1 MKTNTKTLLVAAVA
15 ASTLLA
21 GCGHKTD
28 PANASLHTMLKD
40 PRALTAEWNW
50 CGQQP
55 NPAMIKGCVN
65 GQAAELITK
74 SPTMLADIT
83 APEPWPG
90 KTTAYFQTASRGI
103 FAGKNTPKDNA
114 YVAED
119 QWCTTQYILKTRDM
133 SWLNITKPDY
143 SKISA
148 SCAAAHG
155 VSVNP
160 F

>member
-1 MKTNTKTLLVAAVA
+1 MKMKTKTLLVAAGA
-15 ASTLLA
+15 ASALLA
-21 GCGHKTD
+21 GCGHKAD

-40 PRALTAEWNW
+40 PKALTTEWNW

-65 GQAAELITK
+65 AQAAKLITK
-74 SPTMLADIT
+74 SPVMLADLT

-90 KTTAYFQTASRGI
+90 KTTAYFQTAARGI
-103 FAGKNTPKDNA
+103 FAGKNTAKDNA
-114 YVAED
+114 YIAED
-119 QWCTTQYILKTRDM
+119 DWCTTQYILKTRDM
-133 SWLNITKPDY
+133 NWFGITKPDY

-155 VSVNP
+155 VSINP

>member
-1 MKTNTKTLLVAAVA
+1 MKMKTKTLLVATVA
-15 ASTLLA
+15 ASALLA

-40 PRALTAEWNW
+40 PKALTTEQNW

-55 NPAMIKGCVN
+55 NPQQIKGCIN
-65 GQAAELITK
+65 GMAAELITH
-74 SPTMLADIT
+74 SPTMLADVT

-90 KTTAYFQTASRGI
+90 KDGAFFQAAARGI
-103 FAGKNTPKDNA
+103 FAGKNTAKDNA

-133 SWLNITKPDY
+133 SWLNVTKPDY
-143 SKISA
+143 SKVSA

>member
-1 MKTNTKTLLVAAVA
+1 MKTKTLLVATVA
-15 ASTLLA
+15 ASALLA

-40 PRALTAEWNW
+40 PKALTTEQNW

-55 NPAMIKGCVN
+55 NPQQIKGCIN
-65 GQAAELITK
+65 GMAAELITH
-74 SPTMLADIT
+74 SPTMLADVT

-90 KTTAYFQTASRGI
+90 KDGAFFQAAARGI
-103 FAGKNTPKDNA
+103 FAGKNTAKDNA

-133 SWLNITKPDY
+133 SWLNVTKPDY
-143 SKISA
+143 SKVSA

>member
-1 MKTNTKTLLVAAVA
+1 MKMNTKTLLVAAFA
-15 ASTLLA
+15 ASALLA

-40 PRALTAEWNW
+40 PKALTAEKNW

-55 NPAMIKGCVN
+55 NPAIIKGCVN
-65 GQAAELITK
+65 AAAADLITH
-74 SPTMLADIT
+74 SPTMLADVT
-83 APEPWPG
+83 APEPRPG
-90 KTTAYFQTASRGI
+90 KTTAYFQTAARGI
-103 FAGKNTPKDNA
+103 FAGKNTAKDNA
-114 YVAED
+114 YFAED

-133 SWLNITKPDY
+133 SWLNVTKPDY

>member
-1 MKTNTKTLLVAAVA
+1 MKMKTKTLLIAAVA
-15 ASTLLA
+15 ASALLA
-21 GCGHKTD
+21 GCGHKAD
-28 PANASLHTMLKD
+28 PANASLHKMLKD
-40 PRALTAEWNW
+40 PKALTTEQNW

-55 NPAMIKGCVN
+55 NPAMIKGCIN
-65 GQAAELITK
+65 AAAADLITH
-74 SPTMLADIT
+74 SPTMLADVT
-83 APEPWPG
+83 APEPWSG
-90 KTTAYFQTASRGI
+90 KTTAYFQAAAGGI

-133 SWLNITKPDY
+133 SWLNVTKPDY
-143 SKISA
+143 SKISP
-148 SCAAAHG
+148 SCAAVRG

>member
-1 MKTNTKTLLVAAVA
+1 MKTKTKTLLVAAVA
-15 ASTLLA
+15 ASALLA

-40 PRALTAEWNW
+40 PKALAAEKNW

-55 NPAMIKGCVN
+55 NPALIKGCVN
-65 GQAAELITK
+65 AAAADLMTH
-74 SPTMLADIT
+74 SPTMLADVT

-90 KTTAYFQTASRGI
+90 KTTAYFQAAARGI

-133 SWLNITKPDY
+133 SWLNVTKPDY

>member
-1 MKTNTKTLLVAAVA
+1 MKMKTKTLLVAAA
-15 ASTLLA
+15 TASALLA

-40 PRALTAEWNW
+40 PKTLTTEQNW

-55 NPAMIKGCVN
+55 NPQQIKGCIN
-65 GQAAELITK
+65 GMAAELITH
-74 SPTMLADIT
+74 SPTMLADVT

-90 KTTAYFQTASRGI
+90 KTPAYFQAAARGI
-103 FAGKNTPKDNA
+103 FAGKNTAKDNA

-119 QWCTTQYILKTRDM
+119 QWCTTRYVLKTRDM

>member
-1 MKTNTKTLLVAAVA
+1 MKTKTLLVVA
-15 ASTLLA
+15 AIASALLA
-21 GCGHKTD
+21 GCGHKAD

-40 PRALTAEWNW
+40 PKALTAEKNW

-65 GQAAELITK
+65 WQAAALITQ
-74 SPTMLADIT
+74 SPTMLADVT

-90 KTTAYFQTASRGI
+90 KTTAYFQTAARGI
-103 FAGKNTPKDNA
+103 FAGKNTAKDNA

-119 QWCTTQYILKTRDM
+119 QWCTTRYILTTRDM
-133 SWLNITKPDY
+133 GWFGITKPDY

-155 VSVNP
+155 VSINP